1 MDGNTPLYP
10 AVKVSLSKL
19 KDNLIQLKRICAQSG
34 IQIAGVVKGFTAIPA
49 IAAVYDEVGFDYI
62 ASSRLEQLAPLKKQS
77 FKTPLLHIRIA
88 MPSEIKELVKIAD
101 ASLQSEISTIR
112 LIDEESKRQGKTHG
126 IILMCDL
133 GDLREGY
140 WDKDELVDV
149 SYIIE
154 KELTSV
160 KLLGVGVN
168 LGCYGSVAATPEKLS
183 ELVEAAKRIESKIGR
198 KLDIISGGASTSVD
212 TLLKGD
218 MPERIN
224 QLRLGEIAVLGGI
237 YGCDAPF
244 LHKDVFT
251 LTTEIIEIK
260 DKPTYPVGKLS
271 VDAFGKVR
279 EYVDRGI
286 RKRALTACGRVDYGD
301 SEDLKP
307 IEKGISV
314 LGASSDHTI
323 LDIEDAENDSKIG
336 DTISF
341 NLSYGNLVYLTNTP
355 SVRIEIVD

>member
-140 WDKDELVDV
+140 FYSTNLAAIRSHVKINFDIHRMIPICVDLDYQFILFPLNSSKNKNVYFLNLSKVYRFFKRENQTVIEFICGEELVVDIPL
-149 SYIIE
+149 SQCESQYNKATRIYD
-154 KELTSV
+154 KYV
-160 KLLGVGVN
+160 KFKQFRER
-168 LGCYGSVAATPEKLS
+168 YLS
-183 ELVEAAKRIESKIGR
+183 TTVETIY
-198 KLDIISGGASTSVD
+198 T
-212 TLLKGD
+212 
-218 MPERIN
+218 IN
-224 QLRLGEIAVLGGI
+224 
-237 YGCDAPF
+237 
-244 LHKDVFT
+244 HK
-251 LTTEIIEIK
+251 
-260 DKPTYPVGKLS
+260 
-271 VDAFGKVR
+271 
-279 EYVDRGI
+279 
-286 RKRALTACGRVDYGD
+286 
-301 SEDLKP
+301 
-307 IEKGISV
+307 
-314 LGASSDHTI
+314 
-323 LDIEDAENDSKIG
+323 
-336 DTISF
+336 
-341 NLSYGNLVYLTNTP
+341 
-355 SVRIEIVD
+355 